1 MGLRENSVMV
11 VGDITNF
18 LLTGTYSAA
27 DQTSEAGK
35 PYLRAQAE
43 GQVSPVTARADQV
56 VIISVTALRGLHQLP
71 VRLPGLLL

>member
-1 MGLRENSVMV
+1 MV

-43 GQVSPVTARADQV
+43 GQVSPLVTARADQV
-56 VIISVTALRGLHQLP
+56 VMISVTALRGLHQLP